1 MRQFFTTVSLL
12 VLLQSPAVVLAQSQA
27 SSQTPSDPIQQVLD
41 AKLMATYPDG
51 NFHPEQIVSRAELAS
66 ILVKAFRL
74 DKRETSQ
81 QAAITVEDVSPSN
94 PAYND
99 IQVVLKT
106 GIMKGYR
113 GNLFFPEQRITR
125 GEAFSIIGQAYG
137 VFQFPEDTIQA
148 ILAKYPDSGQLPN
161 WAKKSVATAL
171 YVGLVNTDEQA
182 NIAPNN
188 PMTRGDVAYAL
199 SKYLN
204 VPKQQSPE
212 VLEEQLRQED
222 NF

>member
-1 MRQFFTTVSLL
+1 
-12 VLLQSPAVVLAQSQA
+12 
-27 SSQTPSDPIQQVLD
+27 
-41 AKLMATYPDG
+41 
-51 NFHPEQIVSRAELAS
+51 
-66 ILVKAFRL
+66 
-74 DKRETSQ
+74 
-81 QAAITVEDVSPSN
+81 
-94 PAYND
+94 
-99 IQVVLKT
+99 
-106 GIMKGYR
+106 
-113 GNLFFPEQRITR
+113 
-125 GEAFSIIGQAYG
+125 

-204 VPKQQSPE
+204 APKQQSPE